1 MRIVHVISGID
12 ARSGGTVAVLAG
24 LTSALSAAGLQVQVV
39 SSYRRNE
46 DLSLADKLRSQ
57 GVDVQT
63 IGPCIGPLSWHPRM
77 RLAITE
83 AFTGAD
89 IVHIHAVWEQVQHQA
104 ARIAYQKG
112 VPYVITPHGMFDPW
126 SLKQKRL
133 KKRLYLEWRLRQ
145 NLNRAAAIHFTSDT
159 ERDVSMPVG
168 FLAPTIME
176 PNGIDLAEFDLLPPA
191 GTFRARYP
199 QLGDR
204 PVVLFMSR
212 IHPKKGLDLLI
223 PAFQQAALEN
233 AMLVIA
239 GPGSKEYLRQ
249 LHALVQCSGLESR
262 TLFTGMLSGRD
273 RITAL
278 VDADLFVLPSYQENF
293 GIVVIESLAAGTPV
307 VISDQINTYQQI
319 AAAAVG
325 AVVSTEV
332 ASLSKA
338 LTSWLN
344 DTGKRQRASLKAK
357 AFARQHFDWRHI
369 SHHWINHY
377 RRVVNEARYRREL
390 LNDK

>member
-12 ARSGGTVAVLAG
+12 ARFGGTVAVLAG
-24 LTSALSAAGLQVQVV
+24 LTSALSTTGLQVQVI

-46 DLSLADKLRSQ
+46 DLSLADKLRAQ

-63 IGPCIGPLSWHPRM
+63 IGPCMGPLSWHPRM
-77 RLAITE
+77 HRAISQ

-89 IVHIHAVWEQVQHQA
+89 VVHIHAVWEQVQHQA

-112 VPYVITPHGMFDPW
+112 IPYLITPHGMLDPW
-126 SLKQKRL
+126 SLKQRRL
-133 KKRLYLEWRLRQ
+133 KKKLYLGWRLRK
-145 NLNRAAAIHFTSDT
+145 NLNRAAAIHFTSEA
-159 ERDVSMPVG
+159 ERELSVPLGLV
-168 FLAPTIME
+168 APTIVE
-176 PNGIDLAEFDLLPPA
+176 SNGIDLAEFDPLPPTGA
-191 GTFRARYP
+191 FRARYP

-204 PVVLFMSR
+204 PIVLFMSR

-223 PAFQQAALEN
+223 PAFQHAALEN

-239 GPGSKEYLRQ
+239 GPGSEEYIKQ
-249 LHALVQCSGLESR
+249 LHASVQCNGIEGR
-262 TLFTGMLSGRD
+262 TLFTGMLYGRD
-273 RITAL
+273 RIAAL

-325 AVVSTEV
+325 AVVPTEV
-332 ASLSKA
+332 SSLSNE
-338 LTSWLN
+338 LTSWMS
-344 DTGKRQRASLKAK
+344 DADKRQRASLNAK
-357 AFARQHFDWRHI
+357 AFARQHFDWLHI
-369 SHHWINHY
+369 SHRWMSHY
-377 RRVVNEARYRREL
+377 RRLVNEAR
-390 LNDK
+390 